1 MKKQVL
7 DTGFWVLGFAP
18 ILILILLCCQFAP
31 VDFARAAEI
40 LDAGGKKV
48 VFDHPFQRII
58 SLYGAHTENL
68 FFLGLDQEIIGVS
81 KNESYPGAA
90 KKKEWFS
97 YHDDPEKFLVA
108 DPDLVLVRPMVERGY
123 PGLINRLRRSG
134 ITVVSLQPSTVDGLY
149 QYWMALGTLTG
160 KEGRAEKMVRDF
172 KARVAHFSQLTTG
185 VEKKKQVYFEAIHSR
200 MKTFVPGS
208 MAMFVLDSAGGV
220 NVATD
225 AVSSRGTNIGIYGKE
240 RILSHAND
248 IDVYL
253 AQTGVMNHTSLDIIK
268 NEPGFSIIRA
278 VKENQI
284 YLIDEVLVSRPV
296 FRLLIGIEIIG
307 KILYPKLFVKQSN
320 TNKHI

>member
-1 MKKQVL
+1 MKKQVVGAGCRVL
-7 DTGFWVLGFAP
+7 DFVP
-18 ILILILLCCQFAP
+18 ILLLTLLCCQFAT
-31 VDFARAAEI
+31 VNFAGAAEI
-40 LDAGGKKV
+40 VDAGGEKV

-68 FFLGLDQEIIGVS
+68 FYLGLDQEILGVS

-90 KKKEWFS
+90 KKKQWFS

-123 PGLINRLRRSG
+123 PGLMNRLRRSG

-149 QYWMALGTLTG
+149 QYWMALGALTG

-172 KARVAHFSQLTTG
+172 KARVAHYSKLTRG
-185 VEKKKQVYFEAIHSR
+185 VEKKKRVYFEAIHSR

-208 MAMFVLDSAGGV
+208 MAMFVLESAGGV

-253 AQTGVMNHTSLDIIK
+253 AQTGVMNHTSLDMIK

-284 YLIDEVLVSRPV
+284 YLIDEELVSRPV
-296 FRLLIGIEIIG
+296 FRLLIGIETIG
-307 KILYPKLFVKQSN
+307 IILYPKLFRE
-320 TNKHI
+320 